1 MNLSDR
7 DEWYTS
13 ASAENGVEL
22 VAGDTNL
29 DGLVVA
35 SDLNNLGTNWQRAD
49 ATSVAQGDFNG
60 DGLVAAAD
68 LNDIGLFWQ
77 HGVAAAAD
85 ASAVPEPSSVALL
98 AMWLV
103 AVRRRSKS

>member
-1 MNLSDR
+1 MVWS
-7 DEWYTS
+7 WPVTS
-13 ASAENGVEL
+13 
-22 VAGDTNL
+22 TI
-29 DGLVVA
+29 
-35 SDLNNLGTNWQRAD
+35 LGTNWQRSD

-85 ASAVPEPSSVALL
+85 ASAVPEPSSAAAGVAGD
-98 AMWLV
+98 V
-103 AVRRRSKS
+103 ASCGPPPIKELIRN